1 MKTSRLHEWAAS
13 RGMASRVVGLDAL
26 ELVRSRL
33 ERLAAEG
40 ALEAGFVRGSL
51 DGFRYLDGPTV
62 ETPRSIVL
70 LALPRPAHLVTFRLG
85 ERDIDLVLPPTYV
98 RYTPT
103 FDLVRGWFRDDL
115 GLDPSQAD
123 LVRAP
128 LKSLAA
134 AAGLIRYGRNNLG
147 YVPGLGS
154 FVQLIGLVT
163 SLALEPDGELLRIE
177 GRSLEAC
184 ESCRA
189 CAKACLTGAID
200 GDRFLLRAE
209 RCFTLFSESN
219 SPMPETISAPSMDC
233 LIGCLKCQEV
243 CPANKGLLRREH
255 TGLVFDRRET
265 EVMLSGLEEC
275 AAGLLADV
283 RAKFLTLRTTED
295 IGLFARNLRLIVD
308 GLEHGQ
314 ERIRFR
320 DELQ

>member
-1 MKTSRLHEWAAS
+1 MKTSGLHDWAAS

-33 ERLAAEG
+33 KRLATEG
-40 ALEAGFVRGSL
+40 ALDAGFVRGSL
-51 DGFRYLDGPTV
+51 DGFRYLSGCTV
-62 ETPRSIVL
+62 TTPRSLVL
-70 LALPRPAHLVTFRLG
+70 LALPRPAHLVTFRG
-85 ERDIDLVLPPTYV
+85 SARDIELVLPPTYV

-115 GLDPSQAD
+115 GLDASQAD
-123 LVRAP
+123 LVSAP

-154 FVQLIGLVT
+154 FVQLIGIVT
-163 SLALEPDGELLRIE
+163 SFGLEPDGELLRIE
-177 GRSLEAC
+177 DRGLGAC

-200 GDRFLLRAE
+200 RDRFLVRAE
-209 RCFTLFSESN
+209 RCFTLFSESDA
-219 SPMPETISAPSMDC
+219 PVPETMAPPSADC

-255 TGLVFDRRET
+255 TGLAFEERET
-265 EVMLSGLEEC
+265 EAMLSGFEGC
-275 AAGLLADV
+275 DASFLADL
-283 RAKFLTLRTTED
+283 RAKFSTLRTTED
-295 IGLFARNLRLIVD
+295 IGLFARNLRLIV
-308 GLEHGQ
+308 
-314 ERIRFR
+314 ERGG
-320 DELQ
+320 

>member
-1 MKTSRLHEWAAS
+1 MKTSDIHDWAAS
-13 RGMASRVVGLDAL
+13 RGIACRVAGFDAL
-26 ELVRSRL
+26 NLIRSRL

-51 DGFRYLDGPTV
+51 DGFRYLEGRSV
-62 ETPRSIVL
+62 GTPRSLVL

-85 ERDIDLVLPPTYV
+85 ERDIDLVLPPTYAM
-98 RYTPT
+98 YTPT

-123 LVRAP
+123 LVSAP

-134 AAGLIRYGRNNLG
+134 AAGLILYGRNNLG

-154 FVQLIGLVT
+154 FIQLIGLAT
-163 SLALEPDGELLRIE
+163 SFALEPDGELLRIE
-177 GRSLEAC
+177 DRSLEAC

-189 CAKACLTGAID
+189 CAQACLTGAID
-200 GDRFLLRAE
+200 RDRFLLRAE

-219 SPMPETISAPSMDC
+219 SPIPETMSPPSMDC

-255 TGLVFDRRET
+255 TGLVFDGRET
-265 EVMLSGLEEC
+265 EAMLSGFEGCEPS
-275 AAGLLADV
+275 LLADV
-283 RAKFLTLRTTED
+283 RAKFSTLHSTED
-295 IGLFARNLRLIVD
+295 VVLFARNLRVIVKSAA
-308 GLEHGQ
+308 ENSA
-314 ERIRFR
+314 
-320 DELQ
+320 

>member
-1 MKTSRLHEWAAS
+1 MKTSRLHDWAAS
-13 RGMASRVVGLDAL
+13 RGMASRVVGFDAL

-33 ERLAAEG
+33 DCLAAEG

-51 DGFRYLDGPTV
+51 DGFRYLDGRTV
-62 ETPRSIVL
+62 ETPRSLVL

-85 ERDIDLVLPPTYV
+85 ERDIELVLPPTYV
-98 RYTPT
+98 EYTPT

-115 GLDPSQAD
+115 GLDPSRAD
-123 LVRAP
+123 LVSAP

-147 YVPGLGS
+147 YAPGLGS

-163 SLALEPDGELLRIE
+163 SFALEPDGELLRIE
-177 GRSLEAC
+177 DRSLEAC

-200 GDRFLLRAE
+200 RDRFLLRAE

-219 SPMPETISAPSMDC
+219 SPMPETMSSPSMDC

-265 EVMLSGLEEC
+265 EAMLSGLGGCE
-275 AAGLLADV
+275 ASLLADL
-283 RAKFLTLRTTED
+283 RAKFSMLGTSED
-295 IGLFARNLRLIVD
+295 VGLFARNLRLIVK
-308 GLEHGQ
+308 GSAEN
-314 ERIRFR
+314 RA
-320 DELQ
+320 